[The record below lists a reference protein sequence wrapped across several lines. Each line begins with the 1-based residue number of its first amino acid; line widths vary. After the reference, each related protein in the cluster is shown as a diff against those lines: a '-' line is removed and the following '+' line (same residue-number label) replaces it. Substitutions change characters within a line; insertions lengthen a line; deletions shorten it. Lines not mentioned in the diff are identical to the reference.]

1 MASLALMT
9 TAVLIFFWALLLV
22 PAHAGPLSAEFIP
35 ARSNFTA
42 TNYQY
47 IDQSGAFLASR
58 SGAFKVAITN
68 PKPQSRIFYLA
79 VLHSD
84 SGIVVW
90 SANRISPVSDSAK
103 LRLSITGLSITD
115 DDGRLVWSTPPLPS
129 AVALLNLQDSG
140 NLVLLD
146 QFNKSLWQSFDYPTD
161 TLLIGQRLS
170 VGKSLV
176 GALNDGEFS
185 PGDYQFTVTGGDT
198 IMLWNGLIYWR
209 LSMESYSYT
218 DQNQWA
224 SYLAVNGSGLY
235 LFGANTSVVVMAV
248 DLGVSE
254 SRIAKLEW
262 NGKFSVKSFNNKT
275 WVQEVTGPADDCKI
289 PNICGRIGLCSTG
302 KCSCPPGFH
311 ANSQITEGC
320 SPIDTSHSLPSA
332 CDSTSNGNGNGNGTL
347 ISYMRLGNAM
357 DYFSNVYTDPVVHGV
372 TLSVCENL
380 CSQNCTCLGLFHENS
395 SGSCYLLENYLG
407 SIMSTETDRTG
418 YIKAMFVPSTVDPY
432 DGKQRFPILV
442 LVLIP
447 SSGSLLLF
455 TLVVV
460 GILWYRRRKRQ
471 SGNAI
476 GKLGRTNSSS
486 SAELE
491 IISIPGLPV
500 RFDYAELV
508 AATENFKTQIGFGAF
523 GTVYKGTLTDNTFVA
538 VKKITSLG
546 IQGKREFCTEIA
558 IIGNIHHVN
567 LVRLKGFC
575 ALGRQRFLVYEYM
588 NRGSLDRVLF
598 GKGPVLEWQERLEI
612 ALGTARGLA
621 YLHSECDQK
630 IIHCDVKPENILLHD
645 NMLVKISDFG
655 LSKLLSPEQSGL
667 FTTMRGTRGYL
678 APEWLSNSAIT
689 DKSDVYSY
697 GMVLLE
703 IVRGRK
709 NCSPYTHIPSTEN
722 AGSGG
727 NDQSSTSS
735 GSEHSV
741 YFPLFALEMH
751 EQRRYLELL
760 DPRLEGRVTSEG
772 VEKLIRVALCC
783 VHEDPTLRPS
793 MANVVGMLEGGL
805 AVGVPRVESLNFL
818 RFFGM
823 RFTEASRIEGF
834 NEQNEFA
841 PYPRPNPTFNSSSS
855 GSHNSFS
862 YMSSQQ
868 VSGPR

>member
-22 PAHAGPLSAEFIP
+22 PAHAGPLSTEFIP

-146 QFNKSLWQSFDYPTD
+146 QINKSLWQSFDYPTD

-170 VGKSLV
+170 IGKSLV

-185 PGDYQFTVTGGDT
+185 PG
-198 IMLWNGLIYWR
+198 I
-209 LSMESYSYT
+209 
-218 DQNQWA
+218 QWA

-275 WVQEVTGPADDCKI
+275 WVQEFTGPADDCKI

-311 ANSQITEGC
+311 ANSQITDGC
-320 SPIDTSHSLPSA
+320 SPVDTSHSLPSA
-332 CDSTSNGNGNGNGTL
+332 CDSTSKGNGNGNGNGTS

-442 LVLIP
+442 LKKKKAVWECYRKIRSYKLI
-447 SSGSLLLF
+447 F
-455 TLVVV
+455 V
-460 GILWYRRRKRQ
+460 GC
-471 SGNAI
+471 
-476 GKLGRTNSSS
+476 
-486 SAELE
+486 ELE

-546 IQGKREFCTEIA
+546 IQGKKEFCTEIA

-575 ALGRQRFLVYEYM
+575 AL
-588 NRGSLDRVLF
+588 
-598 GKGPVLEWQERLEI
+598 GPVLEWQERLEI

-645 NMLVKISDFG
+645 NLLVKISDFG

-735 GSEHSV
+735 RSEHSV

>member
-9 TAVLIFFWALLLV
+9 TALLIFFWALLLV
-22 PAHAGPLSAEFIP
+22 PAHAGPLSTEFIP

-185 PGDYQFTVTGGDT
+185 PGDYQFHGQRRRR
-198 IMLWNGLIYWR
+198 N
-209 LSMESYSYT
+209 
-218 DQNQWA
+218 N
-224 SYLAVNGSGLY
+224 AVEW
-235 LFGANTSVVVMAV
+235 V
-248 DLGVSE
+248 DLLEIIDGEIFLYGPEPMGFVSGGE
-254 SRIAKLEW
+254 RLWPCEKLQQQDVGFR
-262 NGKFSVKSFNNKT
+262 NSQVRAMTVKFQTFVAELGSVQREN
-275 WVQEVTGPADDCKI
+275 VHA
-289 PNICGRIGLCSTG
+289 RL
-302 KCSCPPGFH
+302 GFH

-320 SPIDTSHSLPSA
+320 SPVDTSHSLPSA
-332 CDSTSNGNGNGNGTL
+332 CDSTSKGNGNGNGNGTS

-395 SGSCYLLENYLG
+395 SGSCYLLENYLAAFPYLG
-407 SIMSTETDRTG
+407 FGTNTFIRVTPVIHASCCWDSLVQKKK
-418 YIKAMFVPSTVDPY
+418 KAV
-432 DGKQRFPILV
+432 
-442 LVLIP
+442 
-447 SSGSLLLF
+447 
-455 TLVVV
+455 
-460 GILWYRRRKRQ
+460 WECYR
-471 SGNAI
+471 
-476 GKLGRTNSSS
+476 KLGRTNSSS
-486 SAELE
+486 SGELE

-546 IQGKREFCTEIA
+546 IQGKKEFCTEIA

-645 NMLVKISDFG
+645 NLLVKISDFG

-735 GSEHSV
+735 RSEHSV